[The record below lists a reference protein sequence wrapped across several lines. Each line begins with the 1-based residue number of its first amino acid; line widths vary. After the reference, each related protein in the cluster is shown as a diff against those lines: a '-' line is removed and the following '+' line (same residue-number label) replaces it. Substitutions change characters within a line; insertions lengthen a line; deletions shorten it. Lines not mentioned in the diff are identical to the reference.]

1 MAYPAEYLSDDSNK
15 LFQQFLGSGT
25 TIISPAGFIYDERSG
40 NVVVSMG
47 TQGAVVGDPPAGNW
61 RRVSVGPYAPIDFS
75 LFNKTRAALLEWTVW
90 MPGLAFAVSAIAAVL
105 VFTRICERISIAEII
120 TAISVFLAF
129 PFFMIFVH
137 EQTPREWGF
146 GLREAAPFAPA
157 AVGAALSLR
166 WRAAGMVTGLVC
178 WIYSALFSVLTAL
191 LVWLFK
197 PWDASAATL
206 YTVGVVLG
214 IVAIFT
220 ARPPRR
226 ELPIVLGA
234 LAAALPLTA
243 LGVTFGALARFRF
256 EFAKPVFLALSI
268 CLALAL
274 ARILNRQER
283 RNSTT
288 AR

>member
-1 MAYPAEYLSDDSNK
+1 MNK
-15 LFQQFLGSGT
+15 L
-25 TIISPAGFIYDERSG
+25 
-40 NVVVSMG
+40 
-47 TQGAVVGDPPAGNW
+47 PP
-61 RRVSVGPYAPIDFS
+61 
-75 LFNKTRAALLEWTVW
+75 
-90 MPGLAFAVSAIAAVL
+90 
-105 VFTRICERISIAEII
+105 
-120 TAISVFLAF
+120 
-129 PFFMIFVH
+129 
-137 EQTPREWGF
+137 EWGF
-146 GLREAAPFAPA
+146 GVREAAPFAPA

-178 WIYSALFSVLTAL
+178 WIYSALFSGLTAL

-197 PWDASAATL
+197 PWDADAATL
-206 YTVGVVLG
+206 YIVGVALG

-226 ELPIVLGA
+226 DLPIVLGA

-243 LGVTFGALARFRF
+243 LGVTFGALAGFRF

-268 CLALAL
+268 GLALAL

-283 RNSTT
+283 RDSTI